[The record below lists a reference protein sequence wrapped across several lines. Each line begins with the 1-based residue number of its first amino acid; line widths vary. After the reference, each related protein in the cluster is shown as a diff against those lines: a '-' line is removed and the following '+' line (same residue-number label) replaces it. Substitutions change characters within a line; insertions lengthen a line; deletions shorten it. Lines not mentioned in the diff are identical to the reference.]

1 MSFYKPFKQVVFL
14 SLAFLFLGCEDKS
27 YFTQTYDEKL
37 LKQKTTCLQLKL
49 TPYSSEVYNGV
60 KDLYP
65 FSQNCQRILEIRYKT
80 KIACNSPYNTNR
92 SFNSFIELNLLDQ
105 DKLIYTVYKDL
116 KDDDDI
122 IKEIKKGYNFL
133 WKQTNH

>member
-1 MSFYKPFKQVVFL
+1 MTFYKPFKQVVFV

-65 FSQNCQRILEIRYKT
+65 FNQNCKRILEIRYKT
-80 KIACNSPYNTNR
+80 KIACNSPYNENK

-116 KDDDDI
+116 KNNDDI
-122 IKEIKKGYNFL
+122 IKEIEKGYDFL

>member
-1 MSFYKPFKQVVFL
+1 MLIHKVFKQVVFL

-37 LKQKTTCLQLKL
+37 LKQKITCLKLKL
-49 TPYSSEVYNGV
+49 TPYSSEVYNGT

-80 KIACNSPYNTNR
+80 KIACNSPYNTNK
-92 SFNSFIELNLLDQ
+92 SFNSFIELNLLEQ

-122 IKEIKKGYNFL
+122 IKEIKKGYDFL

>member
-1 MSFYKPFKQVVFL
+1 MIFYKPFKQVVFI

-49 TPYSSEVYNGV
+49 TPYSNEVFQKV
-60 KDLYP
+60 KNLYP
-65 FSQNCQRILEIRYKT
+65 FNENCTRILEIKYKS
-80 KIACNSPYNTNR
+80 KIACNSPYNTNK
-92 SFNSFIELNLLDQ
+92 SFNSFIELNLLEE
-105 DKLIYTVYKDL
+105 DKLLYTVYKDL
-116 KDDDDI
+116 KSDDDI
-122 IKEIKKGYNFL
+122 IKEIKKGYDFL

>member
-1 MSFYKPFKQVVFL
+1 MLIHKVFKQVVFL

-37 LKQKTTCLQLKL
+37 LKQKITCLKLKL
-49 TPYSSEVYNGV
+49 TPYSSEVYNGT

-80 KIACNSPYNTNR
+80 KIACNSPYNTNT
-92 SFNSFIELNLLDQ
+92 SFNSFIELNLLEQ

-122 IKEIKKGYNFL
+122 IKEIKKGYDFL